1 MRDVV
6 TEHGHSQES
15 AGLEMENIQIVAS
28 RADLAQQEVPLVR
41 DIAQVAEEIGVIQ
54 DSLKRRLE
62 ARTK

>member
-1 MRDVV
+1 
-6 TEHGHSQES
+6 
-15 AGLEMENIQIVAS
+15 MENIQIVAS